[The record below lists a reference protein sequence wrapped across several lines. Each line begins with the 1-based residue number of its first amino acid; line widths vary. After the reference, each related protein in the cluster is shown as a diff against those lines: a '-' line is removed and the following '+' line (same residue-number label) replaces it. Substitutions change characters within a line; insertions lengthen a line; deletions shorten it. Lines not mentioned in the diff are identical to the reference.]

1 MNSDFLNRPIWQ
13 QYLLCSLVLSL
24 IFGIGYLLVIDDIKQ
39 QADQQIQQY
48 DENLNKIDQLQTK
61 INRYKSS
68 KNHLLSTIS
77 EKELA
82 QALAQHH
89 LILRTFKHN
98 DIDNTVNW
106 DIELN
111 GEFADLMALMTSF
124 NDDYYYL
131 DFQHLVITKHESKLQ
146 IAFTLLFKNGG

>member
-1 MNSDFLNRPIWQ
+1 MNSDFFNRPLWQ
-13 QYLLCSLVLSL
+13 QYSCCCLVLL
-24 IFGIGYLLVIDDIKQ
+24 LLFGVGYLLVIDDIKH

-48 DENLNKIDQLQTK
+48 DENLTKIDQLQAK

-68 KNHLLSTIS
+68 KNHLLTTIS

-82 QALAQHH
+82 QALTQHH

-98 DIDNTVNW
+98 EIDNIVNW

-111 GEFADLMALMTSF
+111 GQFADFMALMSSF

-131 DFQHLVITKHESKLQ
+131 DFQHLMISKHESELQ
-146 IAFTLLFKNGG
+146 IAFTLLFKKGG

>member
-1 MNSDFLNRPIWQ
+1 MNSEFFYRPLWQ
-13 QYLLCSLVLSL
+13 QYSCCFLFFLFL
-24 IFGIGYLLVIDDIKQ
+24 FGVGYLLVIEDIKQ

-48 DENLNKIDQLQTK
+48 DENLTKIDQLQAK

-89 LILRTFKHN
+89 LILRTFKYIE
-98 DIDNTVNW
+98 IDDTVNW

-111 GEFADLMALMTSF
+111 GEFADFMALMTSF

-131 DFQHLVITKHESKLQ
+131 DFQHLMISKHESELQ
-146 IAFTLLFKNGG
+146 IAFTLLFKKGG